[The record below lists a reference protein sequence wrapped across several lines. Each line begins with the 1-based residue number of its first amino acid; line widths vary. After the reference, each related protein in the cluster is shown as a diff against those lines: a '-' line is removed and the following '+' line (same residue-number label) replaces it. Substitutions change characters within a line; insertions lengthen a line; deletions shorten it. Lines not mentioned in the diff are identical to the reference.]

1 MQYRRMGNS
10 GLKLSALSLGAW
22 VTFGGRVGRGEAREL
37 VAQAYAAGI
46 NFFDNAEVYAR
57 GEAERVMGDV
67 IADLR
72 LPRDGFCVSSKVL
85 WGSVEDPRPTQQ
97 GLSRKHVTEACHQ
110 ALKRL
115 RVEYLDLYL
124 CHRPDPET
132 PIEETVLAMDS
143 LIRQGKVL
151 YWGTS
156 EWPAELIRQAHKIA
170 RAAHL
175 HAPSLEQPQY
185 NLLHRERLELEY
197 APLCA
202 ELGMGTTV
210 WSPLASG
217 VLSGKYLDGIPAESR
232 FTAPGYE
239 WLARKLDEDSERRP
253 RQLREFVMLAAELSA
268 TPAQLAIAWCL
279 ANPQVSTVLL
289 GASRREQLAENL
301 GALDVHARLD
311 DSTVARIE
319 SVFAR

>member
-253 RQLREFVMLAAELSA
+253 RQLREFVALAAELSA